1 MVRKFLIVMSACAL
15 LSMAAITASANGT
28 QHYGPF
34 MSTSPDSGS
43 CGNDWATD
51 TFERHF
57 TVSND
62 RTRVTEEFKNGTF
75 VTMAGSSPGSCE
87 NGNTPHTNVA
97 GGMGKLEGSF
107 DIVVSGGQFNPNAV
121 CTTATC
127 GTTAGFIATVFGMS
141 ASSNVTTYNLH
152 YSHGNGTSGEWKNAS
167 LDRGGD
173 HGDIL
178 TP

>member
-1 MVRKFLIVMSACAL
+1 MVRKFLIVMSTCAL

-62 RTRVTEEFKNGTF
+62 GTRVTEEFKNGTF
-75 VTMAGSSPGSCE
+75 VTMPGSSPGSCE
-87 NGNTPHTNVA
+87 NGNTPHANVA

-127 GTTAGFIATVFGMS
+127 GTTAGFIATVFGTTS
-141 ASSNVTTYNLH
+141 YNVTTYNLH